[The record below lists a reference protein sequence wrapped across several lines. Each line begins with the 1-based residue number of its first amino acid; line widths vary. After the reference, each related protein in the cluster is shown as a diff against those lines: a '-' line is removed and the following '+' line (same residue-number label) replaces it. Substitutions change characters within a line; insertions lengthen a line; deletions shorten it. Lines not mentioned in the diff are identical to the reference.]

1 MNSHAVSP
9 QKAVELAVRA
19 LEREKR
25 LYAFDATLAAAGS
38 TDPAHMR
45 AAEIK
50 SDIEESIRILRGMV
64 VSTTFAESN
73 KPKDKNDSL

>member
-1 MNSHAVSP
+1 MNQRALSP

-38 TDPAHMR
+38 TDPAHVR
-45 AAEIK
+45 AAETK
-50 SDIEESIRILRGMV
+50 VEMEEAIRVLRGMV
-64 VSTTFAESN
+64 TPTHPIEQN
-73 KPKDKNDSL
+73 PIQG